1 MEQNTALAAQNNQ
14 MHELP
19 AIIEQMMTP
28 IMQTMTKMLEQT
40 NTALAQLASAQ
51 QIQNDRMEALER
63 QIRLN
68 TLVTRQQAQYLKA
81 AVKERVLELL
91 EKAAVTDAKAITKLS
106 RIIKKDVLAFYGIT
120 AVEEIPKHEYNV
132 AMNNIQTWN
141 NMRAVREVVKEARLR
156 EENAKED

>member
-1 MEQNTALAAQNNQ
+1 MEHNTALAAQNNQ
-14 MHELP
+14 MNELP